1 VSISVKEPEE
11 TVIIEADATQLTKV
25 FYNVIEN
32 SMKYMGRSGEIKIT
46 ISRSGGDVLIVFSDN
61 GKGLNEEEL
70 NKIFDLSYQGSNSK
84 QGSGMGLHLAKLSV
98 SAHGGEI
105 YAKSSVN
112 QGMKIFIC
120 LPNEAFKSDKLVKCK
135 TLSNL

>member
-1 VSISVKEPEE
+1 
-11 TVIIEADATQLTKV
+11 
-25 FYNVIEN
+25 
-32 SMKYMGRSGEIKIT
+32 MKYMGRSGEIEIT
-46 ISRSGGDVLIVFSDN
+46 ISRSGRDVLIVFSDD

-105 YAKSSVN
+105 YAKSNEN

-120 LPNEAFKSDKLVKCK
+120 LPVKTEKSDKLKKCK
-135 TLSNL
+135 ILSNL